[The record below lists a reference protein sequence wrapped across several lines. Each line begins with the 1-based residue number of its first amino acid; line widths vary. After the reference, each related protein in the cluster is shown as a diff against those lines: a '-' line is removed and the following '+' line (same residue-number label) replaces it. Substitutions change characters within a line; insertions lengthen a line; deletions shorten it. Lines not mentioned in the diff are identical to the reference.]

1 MVTGKLLGTRRFEM
15 KRLGLHLLA
24 IWWEGVWRM
33 WQITDARALS
43 SIFAYS
49 FFADVQLG
57 WSWVDLSG

>member
-1 MVTGKLLGTRRFEM
+1 M

-24 IWWEGVWRM
+24 IWWEGVGEC

-49 FFADVQLG
+49 FFAGIPVRLVMG
-57 WSWVDLSG
+57 